1 MKTIAIMAKSG
12 TGKTTVIDKLCSERP
27 DVFHYV
33 KSFTTR
39 PVRQNDPK
47 DKESHIFVS
56 EAFYERKKNYAFAV
70 YNSPKGYHS
79 WTDESSFMEDKIN
92 IYAIDS
98 KEFKNLTEKCLIS
111 ELHGIFLY
119 IDENEREKRFLS
131 RGEKDFDIEEHLDKK
146 HLKGLS
152 NVKILDVTNLSREE
166 TFSEVLDIIEREFG
180 CKLNLE
186 KKVN

>member
-27 DVFHYV
+27 DIFHYV

-39 PVRQNDPK
+39 PVRQNDTK

-56 EAFYERKKNYAFAV
+56 EAFYERKKDYAFAV
-70 YNSPKGYHS
+70 YHSPKGYHS

-98 KEFKNLTEKCLIS
+98 KEFK
-111 ELHGIFLY
+111 
-119 IDENEREKRFLS
+119 
-131 RGEKDFDIEEHLDKK
+131 
-146 HLKGLS
+146 
-152 NVKILDVTNLSREE
+152 
-166 TFSEVLDIIEREFG
+166 
-180 CKLNLE
+180 
-186 KKVN
+186 

>member
-1 MKTIAIMAKSG
+1 MKVISIMAKSG

-39 PVRQNDPK
+39 PVRENDPK

-56 EAFYERKKNYAFAV
+56 ESFYERKKDYAFAV
-70 YNSPKGYHS
+70 YHSPKGYHS
-79 WTDESSFMEDKIN
+79 WTDESSFIEDKIN

-111 ELHGIFLY
+111 ELYGIFLY
-119 IDENEREKRFLS
+119 IDEKEREKRFIS
-131 RGEKDFDIEEHLDKK
+131 RGENDFDIEEHLDKK
-146 HLKGLS
+146 YLEGLS
-152 NVKILDVTNLSREE
+152 NVKVLDVTNLSREE
-166 TFSEVLDIIEREFG
+166 TFSKILDIIEGDFK

-186 KKVN
+186 TKVK